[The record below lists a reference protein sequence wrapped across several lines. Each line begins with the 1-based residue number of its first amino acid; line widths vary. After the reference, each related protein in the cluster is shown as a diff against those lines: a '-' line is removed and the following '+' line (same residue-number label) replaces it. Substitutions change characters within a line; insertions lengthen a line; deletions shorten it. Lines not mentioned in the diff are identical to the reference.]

1 MVNIV
6 TISITFII
14 FLFIAVILMIT
25 FDMTDHTIA
34 ALIGASIAII
44 YIAQIWTPWRE
55 SQIQIYTNLANGYP
69 IGSPEYDHFT
79 ELALAYTLLPMIFNG
94 EVFAHFFGEW
104 VDLSTLIVILSL
116 MVITEI
122 AKDSGL
128 FQYIAVKALR
138 FSKGSPRRLL
148 LIFCG
153 ITFAM
158 STVLATTVL
167 IIGPLTILACDAL
180 EQNPTP
186 FLIANAMCGN
196 AGGITTVIA
205 SVPTMLVAGATLYD
219 FVWFASTLL
228 PLGLM
233 LLGVTG
239 FVAVTLFRKKFT
251 TPRPSRVND
260 LMALDA
266 WIMVE
271 DRNVFYRTAILFVVM
286 VVLFVMFGGA
296 GFTWV
301 VAFVMAL
308 LFVLLSGIPTERI
321 FKEVEWTALFFFIGL
336 FLVVGCMEE
345 FWVLAI
351 LGAGISML
359 TQGSV
364 AAATVSMLWLT
375 GITSGAIDNIPVTAT
390 LIPVADSLTQF
401 QILQGGNPGG
411 AIWSA
416 LIVGAVLGGALT
428 PIASVANVMTMTVAN
443 KENRPISYGTF
454 LRTGVIM
461 FFLYLLIGT
470 GYLLFRLFF
479 LPIPLPP
486 AYFIDG

>member
-1 MVNIV
+1 MIAPAV
-6 TISITFII
+6 FII
-14 FLFIAVILMIT
+14 LIFIAVILMIT

-34 ALIGASIAII
+34 ALIGASLAII
-44 YIAQIWTPWRE
+44 YFAQIWEPWRLA
-55 SQIQIYTNLANGYP
+55 QIEFYIGLAGP
-69 IGSPEYDHFT
+69 PGSPNHEHFM
-79 ELALAYTLLPMIFNG
+79 ELALSYQLLPAIFNA

-104 VDLSTLIVILSL
+104 VDLSTIIVILAL

-128 FQYIAVKALR
+128 FQFMAVKALS

-186 FLIANAMCGN
+186 YLIANAMCGN
-196 AGGITTVIA
+196 VGGISTVIA
-205 SVPTMLVAGATLYD
+205 SVPCMLVAGATLYD
-219 FVWFASTLL
+219 FVWFATTLL

-239 FVAVTLFRKKFT
+239 FVALRLFRKTFK

-266 WIMVE
+266 WTMVE
-271 DRNVFYRTAILFVVM
+271 DRNVFYRTAILFVAMIVGF
-286 VVLFVMFGGA
+286 VVFGTS

-321 FKEVEWTALFFFIGL
+321 FKEVEWTSLFFFIGL
-336 FLVVGCMEE
+336 FLIVGCMEE
-345 FWVLAI
+345 FAVLTSI
-351 LGAGISML
+351 GIVISVL
-359 TQGSV
+359 TQGSS
-364 AAATVSMLWLT
+364 AGATVLMLWLT
-375 GITSGAIDNIPVTAT
+375 GFTSGAIDNIPVTAT
-390 LIPVADSLTQF
+390 LIPVADSLTRF
-401 QILQGGNPGG
+401 QIAQGTNPGG
-411 AIWSA
+411 VIWGS
-416 LIVGAVLGGALT
+416 LVVGAVLGGALT

-454 LRTGVIM
+454 LRTGAIM
-461 FFLYLLIGT
+461 FVLYLLIGT
-470 GYLLFRLFF
+470 GYLLLRLFF

-486 AYFIDG
+486 AYSIQG